1 MSEKYLLIGG
11 SRDGE
16 WIQLREP
23 TYQVEFRV
31 SEPPKITDPISEF
44 AEYKTERYFLE
55 TMASQTTKYF
65 MYRHESLDTDDVLQ
79 MLMQKYVAKKQESVL
94 S

>member
-1 MSEKYLLIGG
+1 MKYLFIGG

-16 WIQLREP
+16 WIQLRYQ
-23 TYQVEFRV
+23 TYEVEFRV
-31 SEPPKITDPISEF
+31 SEPHKITDPITEF

-55 TMASQTTKYF
+55 PMASQTRKYF

-79 MLMQKYVAKKQESVL
+79 MLMQKYVAKNKKAC
-94 S
+94 